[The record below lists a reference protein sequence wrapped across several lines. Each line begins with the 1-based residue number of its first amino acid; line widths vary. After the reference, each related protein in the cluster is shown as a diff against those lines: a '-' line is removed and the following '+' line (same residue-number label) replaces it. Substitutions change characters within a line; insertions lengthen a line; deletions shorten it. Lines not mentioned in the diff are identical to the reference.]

1 MKEINFDV
9 DLTTGELYRFSMRH
23 TYCSPSG
30 IVGLFI
36 SLGSW
41 LLCAIRYQ
49 VLDRTAIIA
58 LIITGFLFTVVQ
70 PVMLYSKAKAQ
81 KKRNEDI
88 NAALHYRLDETGIL
102 VSQGEQEAE
111 IKWYEIRK
119 RVRTGSAVYL
129 YMSPVRA
136 FIFPKAQLG
145 EEYEPACAMIEEYM
159 KAYRDYEP
167 TQEDEQD
174 GQGDNE

>member
-23 TYCSPSG
+23 TYFSASG
-30 IVGLFI
+30 VVGLFI

-41 LLCAIRYQ
+41 VLVAMRYR

-70 PVMLYSKAKAQ
+70 PIMLYSKAKAQ

-88 NAALHYRLDETGIL
+88 NAALHYRLDETGIS
-102 VSQGEQEAE
+102 VSQGEQEAA

-119 RVRTGSAVYL
+119 RVKTGSAMYL
-129 YMSPVRA
+129 YMSSVRA

-145 EEYEPACAMIEEYM
+145 ENYESACAMVEKYM
-159 KAYRDYEP
+159 KEYKDYDP
-167 TQEDEQD
+167 AQEDEQD
-174 GQGDNE
+174 EQGDND

>member
-23 TYCSPSG
+23 TYCSASG

-41 LLCAIRYQ
+41 GLCALRYR
-49 VLDRTAIIA
+49 VLDRTAIMA
-58 LIITGFLFTVVQ
+58 LIFTGFLFTVIQ

-88 NAALHYRLDETGIL
+88 NSALHYRLHETGIS
-102 VSQGEQEAE
+102 VSQGEQEVLV
-111 IKWYEIRK
+111 KWYEIRK
-119 RVRTGSAVYL
+119 RIKTGSALYL

-145 EEYEPACAMIEEYM
+145 AEYEPACAMIEEYM
-159 KAYRDYEP
+159 EKFKDYEP
-167 TQEDEQD
+167 AQEEEQNE
-174 GQGDNE
+174 QGDNE